1 MKKLSL
7 ILALIVFVALPL
19 IGLAQGGG
27 GGYSGPQPPVWGDID
42 LMKAIQSITNW
53 FFIFLMITAVIGLI
67 ISGFYFI
74 TAGGDE
80 DKVKTARRLL
90 LYSLIAVAVGVL
102 AKAMVYFVY
111 QILGGK

>member
-7 ILALIVFVALPL
+7 ILALAVFGALPL

-27 GGYSGPQPPVWGDID
+27 SYGGPQPPVWEDID
-42 LMKAIQSITNW
+42 LMEAIQSITNW
-53 FFIFLMITAVIGLI
+53 FFIFLMITAVVGLI

-111 QILGGK
+111 QILAE